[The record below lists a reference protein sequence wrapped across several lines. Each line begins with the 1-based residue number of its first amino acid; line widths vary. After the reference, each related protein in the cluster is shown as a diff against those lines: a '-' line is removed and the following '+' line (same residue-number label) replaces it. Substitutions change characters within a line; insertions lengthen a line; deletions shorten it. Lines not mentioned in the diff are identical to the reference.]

1 MIYAKARYL
10 SLSRFQWQSIIYEK
24 KEISI
29 QRKLKNPPP
38 SDSQGNPMNYNILIA
53 IVLIAAIS
61 AVASYIY
68 LTRSPAKPNPGSNS
82 SSYSSTQASNSTP
95 ISNGN
100 GSASSCFNI
109 PAYPSRNTIIAF
121 VSEAESGSGCAEGA
135 VRLYYSEG
143 LLAKYNIST
152 SNLTSIL
159 DSSTGNSVTSTSS
172 TSGRIMH

>member
-1 MIYAKARYL
+1 
-10 SLSRFQWQSIIYEK
+10 
-24 KEISI
+24 
-29 QRKLKNPPP
+29 
-38 SDSQGNPMNYNILIA
+38 MNYNILIA

-82 SSYSSTQASNSTP
+82 SSYYSTQASNSTP

-121 VSEAESGSGCAEGA
+121 VSEAENGSGCAEGA

>member
-1 MIYAKARYL
+1 
-10 SLSRFQWQSIIYEK
+10 
-24 KEISI
+24 
-29 QRKLKNPPP
+29 
-38 SDSQGNPMNYNILIA
+38 MNYNILIA

-121 VSEAESGSGCAEGA
+121 VSEAESGSGCAGSA

-143 LLAKYNIST
+143 LFTKYNIST
-152 SNLTSIL
+152 SNLSAILNNINNNTTGTTATSH
-159 DSSTGNSVTSTSS
+159 NTS
-172 TSGRIMH
+172 RITQ